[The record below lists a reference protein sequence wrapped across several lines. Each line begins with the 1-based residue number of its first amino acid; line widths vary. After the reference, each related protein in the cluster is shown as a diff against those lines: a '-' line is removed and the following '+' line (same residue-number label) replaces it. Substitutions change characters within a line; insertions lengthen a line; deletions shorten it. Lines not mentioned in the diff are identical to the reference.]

1 LVVAAAD
8 FLHDP
13 GDGAVDPSWMYVV
26 VCATSWAWRW
36 WSIRTN
42 GKVRLARNAENRVDS
57 LARVELSGQRKGE
70 RANS

>member
-1 LVVAAAD
+1 
-8 FLHDP
+8 
-13 GDGAVDPSWMYVV
+13 MYAIVS
-26 VCATSWAWRW
+26 ANSWAWRW
-36 WSIRTN
+36 WSIRTT

>member
-1 LVVAAAD
+1 VAAAD
-8 FLHDP
+8 FLHDLR
-13 GDGAVDPSWMYVV
+13 DGAVDPSWSYVV

-42 GKVRLARNAENRVDS
+42 GKVRLARKADNCVDS

-70 RANS
+70 RANG